1 MRLNEA
7 LIFGSVALAFAIFAV
22 TLLIGKRYTLSGIS
36 GIITVVF
43 VCLSAYNWHL
53 ALGNSGKNQ
62 AWLGFGQYPA
72 ALIILTVLAAA
83 GLLSA
88 ATGLTR
94 IAKKTLP

>member
-7 LIFGSVALAFAIFAV
+7 LVFGSLALVFAIFAV

-43 VCLSAYNWHL
+43 VCLSAYIWHL
-53 ALGNSGKNQ
+53 ALGDNGKNQ

-72 ALIILTVLAAA
+72 ALIILIFLAAA
-83 GLLSA
+83 GLLCI
-88 ATGLTR
+88 ATGLIR
-94 IAKKTLP
+94 IAKKTRP